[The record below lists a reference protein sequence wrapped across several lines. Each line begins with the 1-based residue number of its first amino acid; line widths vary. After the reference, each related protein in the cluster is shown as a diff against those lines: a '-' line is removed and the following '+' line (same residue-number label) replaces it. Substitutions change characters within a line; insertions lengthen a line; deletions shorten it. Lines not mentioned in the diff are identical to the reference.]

1 MLRVRT
7 LGAGGGTVAW
17 IGKDGLLKV
26 GPRSAGSVP
35 GPACY
40 GRGGEEPTVTD
51 ANVVLGA
58 LSADTTLAGTLR
70 LDAAGAARAVEQVA
84 APLGLDVV
92 AGAVGILRIVNTQM
106 AVDLRLA
113 LQEQGQD
120 PRKFA

>member
-7 LGAGGGTVAW
+7 LGAGGGTIAW

-51 ANVVLGA
+51 ANLVLG
-58 LSADTTLAGTLR
+58 
-70 LDAAGAARAVEQVA
+70 RA
-84 APLGLDVV
+84 
-92 AGAVGILRIVNTQM
+92 
-106 AVDLRLA
+106 
-113 LQEQGQD
+113 
-120 PRKFA
+120 